1 MNILIVDD
9 HDSSREALQEVIE
22 REGHHPIVAKDG
34 SGAIELLTDEP
45 IDIVLT
51 DLRLPDLDGLEILK
65 EVQKEKPDVPV
76 VLITGHGTVDTAVS
90 AMKMGAQDY
99 LTKPININEISR
111 AVIASAVASACR
123 LASLSAFWPG

>member
-1 MNILIVDD
+1 MSPDNRAMNILIVDD

-22 REGHHPIVAKDG
+22 REGHKPIVARDG
-34 SGAIELLTDEP
+34 RGAIGLLADEP
-45 IDIVLT
+45 VDIVLT
-51 DLRLPDLDGLEILK
+51 DLRLPDVDGLEILK
-65 EVQKEKPDVPV
+65 AVQKDMPDVPV

-111 AVIASAVASACR
+111 AVKSAAKVR
-123 LASLSAFWPG
+123 G